1 MSGLFKSPTISTSD
15 TRINSMRVQTSAYG
29 VPQYLVYG
37 KNRISANMFWYADFK
52 ANAHTTTTKSGGKG
66 GKVKTQN
73 TTYTYSASLMLGLC
87 ANKVR
92 KIGLIWKDKEQIID
106 KIESGITFS
115 PIDQL
120 GFEFFDGDNNPKWG
134 YLQTYHPDQ
143 ALNYP
148 FTAFVAASN
157 YDLGDSA
164 SLANHSFEV
173 ISGITLSETVHD
185 ANPADVIQDL
195 ITNPHYG
202 AAPDIEIDNLE
213 EFKTYCAAANLLISP
228 AITEQRPAHEI
239 INEIVEA
246 VNCAIVPSID
256 GLKIKTYGDAAITGN
271 GVTFVPDLTPVAHLT
286 DDDFMDNNE
295 PVRVQRSRDTD
306 AFNHVQLEYVNRHN
320 QYNTETVEAKDQ
332 ANIEMFGLR
341 SEESVKFDF
350 FCVPKIARHAAQ
362 LRLQRLLYVRNT
374 YQFRLGWN
382 HCRLEP
388 MDIVTLTDY
397 SLGLNQF
404 PVRITAIEED
414 ADGYLD
420 VSAEELAVGTRSA
433 IEYDLQ
439 SSDGYQ
445 GGSEEPG
452 DVFAP
457 VVFEPPLDL
466 TNGDNQIWIA
476 VAGGSD
482 WGGCNVWAS
491 FDNTTYESIGTIY
504 GSARYG
510 NLVNSINASATA
522 LQVQLNTSN
531 NQMFS
536 GTVID
541 AQADATLFKV
551 GDEYANYVDA
561 TLLGSG
567 LYELSNVIRGRFQ
580 DPIVHA
586 AGENFVRLDKAI
598 FRYTINQN
606 LIGKPIYLKFTSFN
620 GLQAKEQGLDEV
632 AAYTYTLNGGQPASV
647 LGLSLQSPFVGTSFK
662 VQWQQVQGAAKYIV
676 QVWSNGV
683 KLREVETMN
692 VDYSYSIEEAN
703 IDGIQRAY
711 TIRVASY
718 ANDKM
723 SSFTELN
730 ISNPVPAQL
739 SNVHASAGADSITVN
754 WDPSD
759 APDLKDYAIWL
770 SKTAG
775 FNPDTTQPVWS
786 GFETATTITGLDTT
800 TNYYIRVAARDKWKQ
815 ATWNYSNQINVTTS
829 D

>member
-92 KIGLIWKDKEQIID
+92 EIGLIWKDKEQIIN

-120 GFEFFDGDNNPKWG
+120 GFEFFNGDNNPKWG
-134 YLQTYHPDQ
+134 YLETYHKDQ

-148 FTAFVAASN
+148 FTAYVAASN
-157 YDLGDSA
+157 YDMGDSA
-164 SLANHSFEV
+164 SLANHNFEV
-173 ISGITLSETVHD
+173 ISDITFSDTIHD
-185 ANPADVIQDL
+185 ANPADVVEDMIKNQY
-195 ITNPHYG
+195 YG
-202 AAPDIEIDNLE
+202 AAPDINIYDLS
-213 EFKTYCAAANLLISP
+213 EFRNYCAAANLLISP
-228 AITEQRPAHEI
+228 AITEQRAAHEI

-246 VNCAIVPSID
+246 VNCAIVPSVD

-271 GVTFVPDLTPVAHLT
+271 GVTFTPDLTPVVHLT
-286 DDDFMDNNE
+286 DDDFMDEDE
-295 PVRVQRSRDTD
+295 PIRVQRSRDTD
-306 AFNHVQLEYVNRHN
+306 AFNHVTLEYVNRHN

-332 ANIEMFGLR
+332 ANIEMYGLR
-341 SEESVKFDF
+341 SEDSVKLDF

-374 YQFRLGWN
+374 YEFQLGWN

-388 MDIVTLTDY
+388 MDIVTLTDF

-404 PVRITAIEED
+404 PVRITAIDED
-414 ADGYLD
+414 ADGYLN
-420 VSAEELAVGTRSA
+420 VTAEELAVGTRSA

-439 SSDGYQ
+439 SADGYQ

-452 DVFAP
+452 DAYAP
-457 VVFEPPLDL
+457 VIFEPPLDL

-510 NLVNSINASATA
+510 NLVEAINAQATT
-522 LQVQLNTSN
+522 LKVQLNSSS
-531 NQMFS
+531 NQMYS
-536 GTVID
+536 GTLTD

-551 GDEYANYVDA
+551 GDEYANYIDA

-567 LYELSNVIRGRFQ
+567 LYELSGVIRGRFA
-580 DPIVHA
+580 DPIAHA
-586 AGENFVRLDKAI
+586 ANENFVRLDKAI

-676 QVWSNGV
+676 QVWADGK

-692 VDYSYSIEEAN
+692 VDYSYTIEEAMT
-703 IDGIQRAY
+703 DGLERAY
-711 TIRVASY
+711 TIRVASV
-718 ANDKM
+718 ANDQT

-730 ISNPVPAQL
+730 ISNPVPDQL
-739 SNVHASAGADSITVN
+739 TNVHASAAENAITVN
-754 WDPSD
+754 WDPSE
-759 APDLKDYAIWL
+759 ASDLKDYAVWV
-770 SKTAG
+770 SKTSG
-775 FNPDTTQPVWS
+775 FNPENMAPKWTGTDTAV
-786 GFETATTITGLDTT
+786 TISELDTT
-800 TNYYIRVAARDKWKQ
+800 TNYYVRVAARDKWK
-815 ATWNYSNQINVTTS
+815 ATAWNYSAQINVTTG